1 MKKKIHESSLR
12 KSLDKKSCV
21 LETYPEESSVQ
32 SSEISWSSIVKKKN
46 LSSVD
51 LEARKE
57 AELDPIV
64 EESSVEEKKTH
75 RKRIVESLL
84 SQSSTMGDQSK
95 EAERSVDE
103 SCDQSTEGSW
113 SFIVKKKATT
123 AETVTRKEHIEQ
135 KSQRKLD
142 FITDSLEITS
152 DRETKSV
159 NGSTASKSCEKTS
172 KLETVSEMDER
183 GSKNWSVESL
193 LVDPV
198 FTKEDSSEPER
209 DTEPEK
215 RSDSEQEIV
224 PERSSSSD
232 ELNANVVF
240 TNNEGE
246 YSSREVTDRGAT
258 NGSSS
263 VSGTKKSNRSKK
275 KKRR

>member
-1 MKKKIHESSLR
+1 M
-12 KSLDKKSCV
+12 
-21 LETYPEESSVQ
+21 
-32 SSEISWSSIVKKKN
+32 
-46 LSSVD
+46 
-51 LEARKE
+51 EARKE

-103 SCDQSTEGSW
+103 SCDQSTEGSSW

-142 FITDSLEITS
+142 LITDSLEITS